1 MRRGPV
7 EGSPFHKLMNHSQES
22 MIPSHFTHELMH
34 FDTFFLFHLT
44 HLMKEKERLEEV
56 KRKHCS
62 IVQCIPHDKM
72 LQRITE
78 SYSSPR

>member
-1 MRRGPV
+1 MSDHVAARL
-7 EGSPFHKLMNHSQES
+7 KQIQEAR
-22 MIPSHFTHELMH
+22 
-34 FDTFFLFHLT
+34 D
-44 HLMKEKERLEEV
+44 LMKEKERLEEV

-78 SYSSPR
+78 SYSSRR